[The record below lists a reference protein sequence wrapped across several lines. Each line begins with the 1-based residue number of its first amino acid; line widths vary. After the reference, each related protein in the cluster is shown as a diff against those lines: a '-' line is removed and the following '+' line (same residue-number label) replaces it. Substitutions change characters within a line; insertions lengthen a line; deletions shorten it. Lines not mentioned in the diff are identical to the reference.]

1 MAFEIDCAI
10 DTGAGGVDVKGNWL
24 KSYFTTDGGE
34 FDCFYFT
41 TDGGEFDCFVKIEGI
56 SVDLTIPGDD
66 PERAAVLL
74 QGYLTLDTS
83 RQARRARA

>member
-24 KSYFTTDGGE
+24 KS
-34 FDCFYFT
+34 YFT

>member
-1 MAFEIDCAI
+1 MSDYTDKSDLPDFLGLDCAI
-10 DTGAGGVDVKGNWL
+10 DTGTGGVDVKGNGL
-24 KSYFTTDGGE
+24 K
-34 FDCFYFT
+34 FYFT